1 VKIGPQLTQ
10 WRLDPAPG
18 PHHVM
23 WATLAGT
30 SGLREPS
37 SLTWKSGIAE
47 MVQSARAAR
56 KCNGQAKPASK
67 AARIS
72 AVEGG
77 GKPLEGYS
85 GPLLKSVQRSPLPFG
100 DDNPRSQPRIVP
112 LKWSPLR
119 LRPRKLAARW
129 LRVRSSRAG
138 MGRHSLRLQGT
149 ARRPVNRFS
158 E

>member
-1 VKIGPQLTQ
+1 VKRERRVRREVKIDPQLTQ

-72 AVEGG
+72 AVEEEESRRREW
-77 GKPLEGYS
+77 PTVEICAAL
-85 GPLLKSVQRSPLPFG
+85 SPPIRRRQSSLSTPH
-100 DDNPRSQPRIVP
+100 RAVEVVAAASATSQIGCKMV
-112 LKWSPLR
+112 
-119 LRPRKLAARW
+119 ACEVIA
-129 LRVRSSRAG
+129 SRDGQA
-138 MGRHSLRLQGT
+138 
-149 ARRPVNRFS
+149 
-158 E
+158 